1 MYIYI
6 FYNYNYLLIHE
17 PLAINNRH
25 TIHVYPISLVNI
37 YLVTIARYYIHYVRI
52 LISLKV
58 KVLLSN

>member
-1 MYIYI
+1 
-6 FYNYNYLLIHE
+6 
-17 PLAINNRH
+17 
-25 TIHVYPISLVNI
+25 VYPISLVNI